1 MYRSGVTIETFEGD
15 RVKLNIEG
23 VGRKCRNGYLV
34 HFDCSR
40 CKNQSI
46 ADDENVF
53 ESCNNYAP
61 VVDKTDKHMYCLN
74 YEEER

>member
-1 MYRSGVTIETFEGD
+1 MYRRNRQIDTFYGYKVTCN
-15 RVKLNIEG
+15 VEG
-23 VGRKCRNGYLV
+23 VGRKCSNGYLV

-61 VVDKTDKHMYCLN
+61 VVDKTDKHMYCRC
-74 YEEER
+74 YEED